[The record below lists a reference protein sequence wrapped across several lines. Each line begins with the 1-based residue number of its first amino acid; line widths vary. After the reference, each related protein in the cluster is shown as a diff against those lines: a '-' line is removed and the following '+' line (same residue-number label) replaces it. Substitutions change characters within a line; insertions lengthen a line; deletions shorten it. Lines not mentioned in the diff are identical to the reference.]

1 MFVCLFVLTDCRSCK
16 YVVSYLRSF
25 DIEDELFE
33 QRCSRFVTSRGELV
47 WRGFFIDLTLRSVGS
62 IFQPKSEK
70 NDYLTPNRQLAHT
83 SCKYVSKIKYFS
95 NSSMCKDFFR
105 PPDLLHKREDLGL
118 KVQIQY

>member
-1 MFVCLFVLTDCRSCK
+1 MLVCLLVLTDCRSCK

-62 IFQPKSEK
+62 IFQPKSKKKK
-70 NDYLTPNRQLAHT
+70 NEYLNALYSIH
-83 SCKYVSKIKYFS
+83 I
-95 NSSMCKDFFR
+95 FFVNV
-105 PPDLLHKREDLGL
+105 K
-118 KVQIQY
+118 